1 MFGCPESPCSCQQTE
16 VARNM
21 GKRIF
26 TLKESL
32 ELLPVVREI
41 TQAAVF
47 QAQEIVERLE
57 VSSSASE
64 QEQLE
69 ERYGRVLRT
78 WAARIMDLGPEVKGK
93 WLVDFDSGDGIYYCW
108 HHPEPTIEFFHDYD
122 TGFAGRRP
130 LGKLGLS

>member
-1 MFGCPESPCSCQQTE
+1 MP
-16 VARNM
+16 
-21 GKRIF
+21 KRIF

-32 ELLPVVREI
+32 ELLPQVQEI
-41 TQAAVF
+41 TQAAVS
-47 QAQEIVERLE
+47 QAEALVERLE
-57 VSSSASE
+57 MTTSPTE
-64 QEQLE
+64 QEEIE

-78 WAARIMDLGPEVKGK
+78 WASRIMDLGPEVKGK

>member
-1 MFGCPESPCSCQQTE
+1 MS
-16 VARNM
+16 
-21 GKRIF
+21 KRIF

-32 ELLPVVREI
+32 ELLPRVQEI
-41 TQAAVF
+41 TQAAVS
-47 QAQEIVERLE
+47 QAEALAERLE
-57 VSSSASE
+57 ATSSVTE
-64 QEQLE
+64 QQELE
-69 ERYGRVLRT
+69 ELYGRILRS
-78 WAARIMDLGPEVKGK
+78 WAARIIDLGPEVKGK